1 MASLFQ
7 AVERVNGSVLWAN
20 MHLLFWLSLV
30 PFATAWLGESG
41 VATPPVA
48 LYGVILVMAAVAY
61 TILVRALIQVHGQDS
76 PLAQAIGRDIKG
88 RLSLVLY
95 AAALVVAFWFPV
107 ASLALF
113 VLVAIIWFV
122 PDRRFER
129 SVP

>member
-1 MASLFQ
+1 
-7 AVERVNGSVLWAN
+7 